1 MMVLVVGAGVMG
13 HGIAEVCAIAGY
25 EVILVDVE
33 EDILKAAVNRIRWSL
48 EKLERKGRV
57 RAAEV
62 LSKIKTMVD
71 LEAAARE
78 ADFVIE
84 AVVEK
89 TEVKKEVFERL
100 DAHCRDD
107 VVFASNTSTIP
118 ITELAKATKRE
129 DKVVGLHFFNPPTLI
144 RLVEIV
150 RGDKTSDATV
160 KRAIEFAKSIGMDY
174 VLVEKDVPGFLVNR
188 INVRVLAEAVRM
200 LDEHSVEE
208 IDAAVRYRLGFPMGI
223 FEVLDF
229 SGIDTAYNVMVEM
242 KKRGFEI
249 EVPKLLEEMVKEGR
263 LGMKTGRGFYEY
275 SGFYGR
281 AAVSKKLA
289 YNVRPLRLLAPGV
302 NEAAWILRNGV
313 ASREDID
320 KAMVKGMGYP
330 KGILQL
336 ADTYGID
343 RIVDVLMTRKGK
355 SGLTEYEPDEML
367 KEMVKEGKL
376 GMKSGEGFY
385 SWRYEK
391 VNFGVVEYEKRHSYA
406 LITMRRA
413 DKLNALNEEMWS
425 GLRRAFERAL
435 NDADV
440 RVVLI
445 TGEGRAFC
453 AGDDIAVMGSWRS
466 FADGVE
472 FFDKI
477 AMPLIKLLA
486 DYDKPIVSLV
496 NGIAFGGGME
506 LNLLFDV
513 VIASDRARFAV
524 PEALIGAMPPIA
536 SSLGYAVLGRRLA
549 YYALTGEEMDAEEAK
564 QLGLVDLVVPHEQLE
579 EVGIEIA
586 EKISRVAPLSARGIK
601 RAINAV
607 RMVFSAAS
615 ELAGRELELLIPT
628 EDFAEG
634 MRAFAERRRPEW
646 RGR

>member
-1 MMVLVVGAGVMG
+1 MKVLVVGAGVMG

-57 RAAEV
+57 RASDV
-62 LSKIKTMVD
+62 LSRIKTTVD

-100 DAHCRDD
+100 DACCRDD
-107 VVFASNTSTIP
+107 VVLASNTSTIP

-144 RLVEIV
+144 RLVEVV

-160 KRAIEFAKSIGMDY
+160 KMAIEFAKSIGMDY

-188 INVRVLAEAVRM
+188 INVRVLVEAVRM

-249 EVPKLLEEMVKEGR
+249 EVPKLLEEMVKEGK

-281 AAVSKKLA
+281 AAVSKRLA
-289 YNVRPLRLLAPGV
+289 YNVRPIRLLAPGV

-336 ADTYGID
+336 ADAYGID

-385 SWRYEK
+385 SWKYEK
-391 VNFGVVEYEKRHSYA
+391 ANFGVVEYEKRHNYA

-425 GLRRAFERAL
+425 GLRKAFEKAL

-453 AGDDIAVMGSWRS
+453 AGDDIAVMGSWKS
-466 FADGVE
+466 FVDGVE

-513 VIASDRARFAV
+513 VIAGDRARFAV

-536 SSLGYAVLGRRLA
+536 SSLGYAILGRRLA
-549 YYALTGEEMDAEEAK
+549 YYALTGDEMDAEEAK

-579 EVGIEIA
+579 EVGIEVA
-586 EKISRVAPLSARGIK
+586 EKISRAAPLSARGIK